1 MAQNKYDL
9 SLVRTVTGKK
19 IREQPWW
26 KERLHTKYAKRGDK
40 VRMLHGKAW
49 TFVRPGMDD
58 FRDGKPPAQDQGI
71 IKGDKGPGP
80 VISGTGGESP
90 GRREHRGPVFTKE
103 EMVYSKALPR
113 QQNRRSH
120 IDELEYGLLQHP
132 LALYP
137 HLEDCMP
144 PDLFEEVV
152 DVLDPEMNLGSEFDD
167 EILEE
172 EEEEDAEDNS
182 QSQDRIKE
190 EEEEVRTT
198 TEVTDEATEDLEAKA
213 RNPYKWL
220 FLKEETPP
228 EETKASKKRSMSP
241 SQDERLKA
249 VTKDFCDWCA
259 SLGGESNNVEEST
272 ITSLFASGYETKP
285 ALSVPIHVV
294 ELTNVPPELRMSTN
308 VSPEPVVAK
317 SILATD
323 MQVTRHQAL
332 DDSYKPSWVKVKY
345 GAWYLDPITWKKRLA
360 TEPLQDPNEL
370 SDKDTTEAKKKSRD
384 LDAQLSQM
392 HGASAFNEFIEK
404 KVVRKP
410 EFLQRVA
417 EYQERALQSSDNS
430 RSMSSMTVGGPSRRK

>member
-9 SLVRTVTGKK
+9 SLVRTVTGEK

-49 TFVRPGMDD
+49 TFLRPGMDD
-58 FRDGKPPAQDQGI
+58 FRDGKPPSQDEGI
-71 IKGDKGPGP
+71 VKGDKGPGP

-103 EMVYSKALPR
+103 EMVYSKSLPR

-172 EEEEDAEDNS
+172 EEEDVEDNS

-190 EEEEVRTT
+190 EEEEVQTV
-198 TEVTDEATEDLEAKA
+198 TEVTEATEDLDSKA

-228 EETKASKKRSMSP
+228 EETKAGKKRSMSP

-317 SILATD
+317 SIPATD
-323 MQVTRHQAL
+323 MQVTRHQAP
-332 DDSYKPSWVKVKY
+332 DDTYKPSWVKVKY
-345 GAWYLDPITWKKRLA
+345 GAWYLEPTTWKKRLA

-404 KVVRKP
+404 KIVRKP

-417 EYQERALQSSDNS
+417 EYQQRALQSSDNS